1 MPSKAQLA
9 ALTVNL
15 DRKADQ
21 AVRESGP
28 GSAHAQHAQRMADIA
43 RTAATQQ
50 GVTAADLDTARR
62 QA

>member
-1 MPSKAQLA
+1 MPSNADLA

-15 DRKADQ
+15 DRKADE

-28 GSAHAQHAQRMADIA
+28 GSAHAQHAQEMADIA
-43 RTAATQQ
+43 RTAATRQ
-50 GVTAADLDTARR
+50 GVTATDLAAARR